1 MNPAGFS
8 EPRSERMHDVIAG
21 YVSRGEV
28 PGFFVPAEKI
38 ERLATQL
45 LKRSRNRTTAIFDKA
60 AGGQS
65 IVPLCSRPAPQD
77 SFRPCKISVYSGRCC
92 WIRENTATIESS
104 QGSLLKQ

>member
-38 ERLATQL
+38 ERLAT
-45 LKRSRNRTTAIFDKA
+45 S
-60 AGGQS
+60 
-65 IVPLCSRPAPQD
+65 
-77 SFRPCKISVYSGRCC
+77 Y
-92 WIRENTATIESS
+92 
-104 QGSLLKQ
+104 